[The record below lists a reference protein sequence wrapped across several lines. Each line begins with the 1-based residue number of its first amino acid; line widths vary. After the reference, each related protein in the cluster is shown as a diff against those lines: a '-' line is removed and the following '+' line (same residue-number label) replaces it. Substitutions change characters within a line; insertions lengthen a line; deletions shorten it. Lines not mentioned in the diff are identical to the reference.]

1 MCRIAGFLDL
11 TFKGD
16 YSLTQIA
23 TSMRDTLIHGGPDD
37 GGIYIESKSGL
48 ALAHR
53 RLSILDLSPLGH
65 QPMEFDNL
73 VITYNGEVY
82 NFKEIR
88 KELENL
94 GYSFKSHTD
103 TEVVLKA
110 FHKWGIDAVHKF
122 RGMFAFAIWNKKEK
136 KLTLVRDRI
145 GVKPLYWYFKDGLF
159 MFSSELKAFHKHPK
173 FEKQLNLKALTLY
186 LQYGYITAPYTI
198 FENTYKLL
206 PGHYLEIDLEG
217 NIKIEPYWEIEKF
230 FLKGIEE
237 KEKWLKRGEEEL
249 IEELEELLTDSFKLR
264 MVADVPVGMFL
275 SGGIDSSL
283 VCALL
288 TKEGYKLKT
297 FTIGF
302 YESEYDESRY
312 AKRVAEYLG
321 TEHTELYC
329 TPREAYEIIPKLPE
343 IYDEPFGDSS
353 AIPTYLVTKL
363 AKTQVKVSL
372 SADGGDEQFCGYNH
386 YILTVKKISKLASFP
401 LKNLAVKF
409 MEILGVENLYK
420 LYKIFRFAFP
430 QYHNAKDKIDKLIS
444 LLKEKEPLKIYDTS
458 LKHFLPKDLKKLLTV
473 NSILEDQ
480 LFKLKPLQ
488 EKIDL
493 SKLDFLTLFM
503 YYDLKTYLPDDI
515 LVKVDRAT
523 MSVALEGRD
532 PFLDHKI
539 LEWSSQLPVEF
550 KYRYGKTKYLLRKML
565 YKYFPKE
572 LVDRPKQGFAVP
584 IHEWFRK
591 ELKEFYMDYLSEAT
605 IKADRIFN
613 YEEINNLLNNY
624 LEGKGVNHRKLW
636 LLFIFQLWK
645 EKWLN

>member
-1 MCRIAGFLDL
+1 MCRITGFLDL
-11 TFKGD
+11 TFKRD
-16 YSLTQIA
+16 YNLTQIV

-37 GGIYIESKSGL
+37 GGVYIEPQYGL

-53 RLSILDLSPLGH
+53 RLSILDLSSSGH

-94 GYSFKSHTD
+94 GYTFKSNTD

-110 FHKWGIDAVHKF
+110 FHRWGIDAVHKF

-159 MFSSELKAFHKHPK
+159 MFSSELKTFHKHPK
-173 FEKQLNLKALTLY
+173 FEKLLNLKGLTLY

-206 PGHYLEIDLEG
+206 PGHYLEIDLKG
-217 NIKIEPYWEIEKF
+217 NIKIEPYWEIEDF

-237 KEKWLKRGEEEL
+237 KEKWLKRSEEDL
-249 IEELEELLTDSFKLR
+249 AEELEELLTESFKLR
-264 MVADVPVGMFL
+264 MVADVPVGTFL

-302 YESEYDESRY
+302 YEKEYNEANY
-312 AKRVAEYLG
+312 AKKVAEYLG

-329 TPREAYEIIPKLPE
+329 TPKEAYEIIPKLPE

-353 AIPTYLVTKL
+353 AIPTLLVSKL
-363 AKTQVKVSL
+363 AKSQVKVSL
-372 SADGGDEQFCGYNH
+372 SADGGDEQFCGYTRYTFTAN
-386 YILTVKKISKLASFP
+386 KISKLANIP
-401 LKNLAVKF
+401 LKNLLVK
-409 MEILGVENLYK
+409 ILETIGAESLYSLYK
-420 LYKIFRFAFP
+420 KFSFVLPKYTNMR
-430 QYHNAKDKIDKLIS
+430 DKIAKLIS
-444 LLKEKEPLKIYDTS
+444 TLKEKEPIKIYDTS
-458 LKHFLPKDLKKLLTV
+458 LKYFLPKDLEVLITIDF
-473 NSILEDQ
+473 SLEDQ

-493 SKLDFLTLFM
+493 SKLDLLTLLM

-550 KYRYGKTKYLLRKML
+550 KYKDGKTKYILRKIL
-565 YKYFPKE
+565 YKYLPKE
-572 LVDRPKQGFAVP
+572 LVDRPKQGFGVP
-584 IHEWFRK
+584 IYKWFRK
-591 ELKEFYMDYLSEAT
+591 ELKELYKEYLSEER
-605 IKADRIFN
+605 IRRLGIFN
-613 YEEINNLLNNY
+613 TDEVNRLLTLYLKDEGINST
-624 LEGKGVNHRKLW
+624 KLW
-636 LLFIFQLWK
+636 LLFIFQLWN
-645 EKWLN
+645 EKWL